1 MYLARNLLSD
11 DGVIFITIDDT
22 EVANLRLLANEVFGE
37 ENFVANVVWQKKY
50 AVSNDDPG
58 IAPMHDHILVYQKSE
73 DFDRNLLPRTEKQ
86 TQRYTNLDDD
96 PRGIWSSDNYVS
108 NKSKE
113 ERPTLWYS
121 IRHPKTGVDVWP
133 EESAV
138 WRYSREKH
146 AQIER
151 ENRLYWGPDQSYKR
165 PRLKRFLSE
174 VQDGVVP
181 STWWPFQEVGHN
193 DEGQKET
200 AELIGPKVFSTP
212 KPVRLLTRMIELGA
226 GKNDIIMDFFAG
238 SGATGHAVLDLNK
251 KDNGRRKFVLVQLPE
266 LTGRQ
271 DFPTI
276 AEITKERIRKVI
288 AQMNTEDS
296 NKLPTPSVTPD
307 RGFRVFKLAESNLK
321 SWNADGSSNSNDVS
335 QLQSQLDLHIDHIR
349 NGRSAEDILTELL
362 LKSGF
367 PLATQ
372 VQKLSFYGK
381 DVYSVTDGAMLVCLE
396 KKLTTEVIRAMAE
409 AKPQRVVCLDEG
421 FAGNDQLKTNAVQ
434 IMKSKGVTSF
444 RTV

>member
-1 MYLARNLLSD
+1 
-11 DGVIFITIDDT
+11 
-22 EVANLRLLANEVFGE
+22 
-37 ENFVANVVWQKKY
+37 
-50 AVSNDDPG
+50 
-58 IAPMHDHILVYQKSE
+58 MHDHILVYQKSE

-96 PRGIWSSDNYVS
+96 PRGVWSSDNYIS

-113 ERPTLWYS
+113 ERPTLWYA
-121 IRHPKTGVDVWP
+121 IRHPKTGEAVWP

-151 ENRLYWGPDQSYKR
+151 ENRLYWGPEQSYKR

-238 SGATGHAVLDLNK
+238 SGATGQAVLDLNK
-251 KDNGRRKFVLVQLPE
+251 KDSGNRKFILVQLPE
-266 LTGRQ
+266 VTGRKISPQ
-271 DFPTI
+271 
-276 AEITKERIRKVI
+276 
-288 AQMNTEDS
+288 
-296 NKLPTPSVTPD
+296 LP
-307 RGFRVFKLAESNLK
+307 K
-321 SWNADGSSNSNDVS
+321 
-335 QLQSQLDLHIDHIR
+335 
-349 NGRSAEDILTELL
+349 
-362 LKSGF
+362 
-367 PLATQ
+367 
-372 VQKLSFYGK
+372 
-381 DVYSVTDGAMLVCLE
+381 
-396 KKLTTEVIRAMAE
+396 
-409 AKPQRVVCLDEG
+409 
-421 FAGNDQLKTNAVQ
+421 
-434 IMKSKGVTSF
+434 
-444 RTV
+444 